1 MAALQ
6 VVPRKLVVE
15 WRYKPELGFYGKM
28 DAIGIDYTNQF
39 PDWQRTPL
47 TLELRNRKK
56 HRRVFLSVRR
66 SFYDSDGPENQA
78 TEFDFAAGVLDKVS
92 GKLELGTYERIGVRQ
107 WFATD
112 LHKTFTALVD
122 EVYKKFCQHNEAITA
137 VVGTRVKDT
146 AYLID
151 VEHPDGWRY
160 NLKLG
165 PMQKK
170 QWFDL
175 VQHEP
180 GNFEEED
187 DGETFAKFR
196 ASLPKQFLFIDLDC
210 YQADLPAPKTPAFVR
225 AVRTSSQDLVQGLIK
240 YCQE

>member
-28 DAIGIDYTNQF
+28 DAVGIDHADHF

-47 TLELRNRKK
+47 TLELRNRKR

-66 SFYDSDGPENQA
+66 SFFDCDGLENQA
-78 TEFDFAAGVLDKVS
+78 SEFEFAGGILDRVG

-112 LHKTFTALVD
+112 LHKTFTALMD
-122 EVYKKFCQHNEAITA
+122 DVYQKFYQHNQALIA
-137 VVGTRVKDT
+137 VVGTRVKDV
-146 AYLID
+146 AYVID
-151 VEHPDGWRY
+151 VEHADGWRY

-165 PMQKK
+165 PMRKQ
-170 QWFDL
+170 QWFDF
-175 VQHEP
+175 VQYEL
-180 GNFEEED
+180 GNFEDED

-196 ASLPKQFLFIDLDC
+196 ASIPEQFLFIDMDC
-210 YQADLPAPKTPAFVR
+210 YQTDLPAAKSLAFVR
-225 AVRTSSQDLVQGLIK
+225 AVQPRSQEIVQGLIK
-240 YCQE
+240 YCQG